1 MNNWDQLHNLSSP
14 DIGYNVMRLSK
25 HASGMTALRT
35 MFPAGEADE
44 MNFVLFST
52 SGTHGTYRTIE
63 EEEQEPGSGVTFVI
77 IHPRL
82 VTSRYGTVY
91 PVTPEDFQFLRNL
104 RASSRKAVSE
114 IG

>member
-1 MNNWDQLHNLSSP
+1 MNNWDQLHNPSSP
-14 DIGYNVMRLSK
+14 DIGYNVMRLNK
-25 HASGMTALRT
+25 DASGMTVLRK
-35 MFPAGEADE
+35 MFPLAKADD

-63 EEEQEPGSGVTFVI
+63 EEEQEPGYGITFLI

-91 PVTPEDFQFLRNL
+91 PVTPEDFQFLRKL
-104 RASSRKAVSE
+104 RESSRKAVAD